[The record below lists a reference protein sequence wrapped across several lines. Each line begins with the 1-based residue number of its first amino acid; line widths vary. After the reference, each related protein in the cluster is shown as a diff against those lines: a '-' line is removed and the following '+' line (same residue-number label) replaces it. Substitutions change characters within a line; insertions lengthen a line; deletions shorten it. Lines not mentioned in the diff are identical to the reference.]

1 MAIEITMKHTTA
13 TKIYTLQRVTKSN
26 PSCRQHWNSKKWLYE
41 IGNRIPVGISKRSC
55 DNRNVK
61 KSPPKKPE
69 QLLSTLLVH
78 LFLELDLR

>member
-1 MAIEITMKHTTA
+1 MSPNRI
-13 TKIYTLQRVTKSN
+13 RVTANIGIAK
-26 PSCRQHWNSKKWLYE
+26 RLYE
-41 IGNRIPVGISKRSC
+41 IDNRIPVSKSERSC